1 MVLAS
6 GCNVGRALMEK
17 RLLTRTPTYRAY
29 RHRVRWR
36 LVPGLW

>member
-6 GCNVGRALMEK
+6 GCNIGRALMEE
-17 RLLTRTPTYRAY
+17 RLLTGSSAYGAY
-29 RHRVRWR
+29 RRRVRWR